1 MKNLN
6 TVSTFFDK
14 RATKKGEGII
24 KIVITSNR
32 VQRLYT
38 TKIKMLEIEWEK
50 LNSSI
55 SKNGLNGR
63 IREQKIIDIYN
74 SLYNEENL
82 DKKQLEG
89 FVTKAKKICNELGK
103 EFSFEK
109 FKIKFEDKSKSGF
122 FNENSKDVFSFFD
135 KKIRQMY
142 TENRVG
148 NAISYTSSKN
158 SILKFCKS
166 ISNIL
171 KIEFDIEI
179 NKKADSEIK
188 LSFEKVSLKFLNE
201 YESWML
207 HSGKMNQK
215 GLNNDSPASF
225 TTLGIYLRQLR
236 AIFNDAISE
245 KITLNYPFGKN
256 GYTIKKGQNVKKA
269 INKSEIIK
277 ILNFV
282 PTEGIFEKRSH
293 DFWILSYL
301 CSGMNFTDLLRLK
314 KKNINLEEGK
324 LVFVRE
330 KTKRTNKYDKK
341 EIRLVI
347 SERAVEIV
355 KNWIDPTKTEYLFPF
370 LTKHMSEIDKKKK
383 ITQFQNSMSNPL
395 ILVFGGI
402 CT

>member
-1 MKNLN
+1 MV
-6 TVSTFFDK
+6 TVSEQAK
-14 RATKKGEGII
+14 N
-24 KIVITSNR
+24 KI
-32 VQRLYT
+32 
-38 TKIKMLEIEWEK
+38 LE
-50 LNSSI
+50 L
-55 SKNGLNGR
+55 
-63 IREQKIIDIYN
+63 
-74 SLYNEENL
+74 
-82 DKKQLEG
+82 KQLEG
-89 FVTKAKKICNELGK
+89 FVPNAKRICNELGK

-122 FNENSKDVFSFFD
+122 FNENSTDVFSFFD

-166 ISNIL
+166 ISNVL

-179 NKKADSEIK
+179 NKKAGSEIK

-201 YESWML
+201 YENWML

-215 GLNNDSPASF
+215 GGNNDSPASF

-236 AIFNDAISE
+236 AVFNDAISE

-256 GYTIKKGQNVKKA
+256 GYAIKKGQNVKKA

-277 ILNFV
+277 ILNFA

-301 CSGMNFTDLLRLK
+301 CSGMNFTDLLRL
-314 KKNINLEEGK
+314 NPTCVCSL
-324 LVFVRE
+324 
-330 KTKRTNKYDKK
+330 
-341 EIRLVI
+341 I
-347 SERAVEIV
+347 ST
-355 KNWIDPTKTEYLFPF
+355 WQ
-370 LTKHMSEIDKKKK
+370 S
-383 ITQFQNSMSNPL
+383 
-395 ILVFGGI
+395 
-402 CT
+402 